1 MSFFAA
7 CGMLE
12 RTSWISLPAFP
23 RLRKA
28 HCFECHSFHRNE
40 VMTAPFE
47 SIEVSENK
55 EHRASSRLPCCLLS
69 IAVLFMGIQRALA
82 CLMSPTCVC
91 RQASTSSK
99 DCGLEIVVRIF
110 PTRFLANQV
119 QRTLIFQVG
128 LGQVRGFGGCAR
140 DKGGKRWRIDLFFGV
155 IHQPSYAEAECN
167 RATGWMAGMQLG
179 HRLKLSDQP
188 LTKHHM
194 KPKTSTQLTALKTL
208 ENVFFSE
215 FYILIY
221 PPKPGL

>member
-1 MSFFAA
+1 
-7 CGMLE
+7 MLE

-28 HCFECHSFHRNE
+28 HCFECRSFHRNE

-128 LGQVRGFGGCAR
+128 LGQVRGFGGSAR

-155 IHQPSYAEAECN
+155 IHQPSYLE
-167 RATGWMAGMQLG
+167 
-179 HRLKLSDQP
+179 RLL
-188 LTKHHM
+188 
-194 KPKTSTQLTALKTL
+194 A
-208 ENVFFSE
+208 
-215 FYILIY
+215 I
-221 PPKPGL
+221 